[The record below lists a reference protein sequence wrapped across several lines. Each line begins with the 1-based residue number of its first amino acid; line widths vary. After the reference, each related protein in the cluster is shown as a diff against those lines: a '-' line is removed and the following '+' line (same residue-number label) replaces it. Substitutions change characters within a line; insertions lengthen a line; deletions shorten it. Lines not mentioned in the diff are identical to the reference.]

1 MLSQVLLF
9 LVLIRFNCS
18 VGSSGLS
25 GLDKVLFESVGL
37 QQGEFSC
44 LSFM

>member
-9 LVLIRFNCS
+9 LVLIRFNC
-18 VGSSGLS
+18 SSGLS